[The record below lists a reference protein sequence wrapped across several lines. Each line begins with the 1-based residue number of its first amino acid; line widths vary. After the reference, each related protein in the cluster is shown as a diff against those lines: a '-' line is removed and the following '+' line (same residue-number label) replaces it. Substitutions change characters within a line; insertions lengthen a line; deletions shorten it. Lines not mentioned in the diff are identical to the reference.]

1 MDETRWWPMIGLLWG
16 TALGFAGSFGGF
28 TVFLIVLVL
37 SVLGFLA
44 GRAMSGSSMDMSGML
59 GRRRSS

>member
-16 TALGFAGSFGGF
+16 TALGFAGALGGF

-44 GRAMSGSSMDMSGML
+44 GRAMSGDMDMSGML
-59 GRRRSS
+59 GRRR

>member
-1 MDETRWWPMIGLLWG
+1 MDETRWWPMAGLLWG
-16 TALGFAGSFGGF
+16 TALGFAGAFGGF

-44 GRAMSGSSMDMSGML
+44 GRAMTGGMDMSGVL
-59 GRRRSS
+59 GRRRAS